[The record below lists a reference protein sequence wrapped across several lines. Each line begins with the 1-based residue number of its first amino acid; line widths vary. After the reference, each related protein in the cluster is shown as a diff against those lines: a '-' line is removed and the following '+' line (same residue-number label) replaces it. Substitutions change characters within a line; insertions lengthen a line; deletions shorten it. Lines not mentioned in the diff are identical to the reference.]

1 MANVGIHNFAGP
13 THQIIGIAGV
23 ADNQVVAEI
32 ENAERY
38 NEFTLMSSAGAM
50 DVDVS
55 LDGVNFAA
63 AIALEDLHS
72 TTPAT
77 RVVVTAADKV
87 YRFQGTYKTIRVR
100 QAVTNIDDAIL
111 YCGQLGRG

>member
-1 MANVGIHNFAGP
+1 MANVGTQNFAGP
-13 THQIIGIAGV
+13 THQIIGIAGL
-23 ADNQVVAEI
+23 ADNQVVIEL

-38 NEFTLMSSAGAM
+38 NEFTLMSSAGEM

-63 AIALEDLHS
+63 AVAIEDLHS
-72 TTPAT
+72 LTPAT
-77 RVVVTAADKV
+77 RVVVTVADLI
-87 YRFQGTYKTIRVR
+87 YRFQGTFKTVRIRQETNNVAD
-100 QAVTNIDDAIL
+100 AVL